1 MPAEAPARNPP
12 GPIWTPPLIMGLVG
26 MICAMAGFA
35 ALLMVDM
42 ASEKLAIMAGF
53 VGMAFGWGTAA
64 VNFHL
69 GSSLSSQGKDG
80 TINSFMDR
88 VGR

>member
-1 MPAEAPARNPP
+1 MKRITSVPQ
-12 GPIWTPPLIMGLVG
+12 LV
-26 MICAMAGFA
+26 
-35 ALLMVDM
+35 L
-42 ASEKLAIMAGF
+42 
-53 VGMAFGWGTAA
+53 GMAFGWGTAA

-88 VGR
+88 VTR